1 MHSTST
7 HQNDKAKAGAKN
19 EAMSALSP
27 VQTIAS
33 ARTSG
38 RLIQA
43 PVSPT
48 EAAQNETNNASEL
61 SNDEK
66 AIFRSK
72 FRRAIIN
79 APSIDKDKKNTILL
93 KLTSKAMLEEPQAIK
108 EFINMPYDTIL
119 LKLTSNAMLE
129 EPQAIREFINMP
141 YDSLESLIGKLSLRT
156 AFYFFVAME
165 SESQQSCD
173 SLKNLIN

>member
-1 MHSTST
+1 MHWTST

-43 PVSPT
+43 PDSPT

-108 EFINMPYDTIL
+108 EFINMP
-119 LKLTSNAMLE
+119 
-129 EPQAIREFINMP
+129 F
-141 YDSLESLIGKLSLRT
+141 DSLESLIGKLSLRT

-173 SLKNLIN
+173 SLKNLVN